1 MHDVISKKITG
12 PNEKFSAEKQ
22 YEIQKQAQDF
32 LTGKVDD
39 IEGLGSI
46 RMVQEFLL
54 QMRTGFVKLKQEQA
68 TLLEANPQHKSEQA

>member
-1 MHDVISKKITG
+1 M
-12 PNEKFSAEKQ
+12 
-22 YEIQKQAQDF
+22 
-32 LTGKVDD
+32 TGKVDD

-46 RMVQEFLL
+46 RMVQEFLM